1 MTGEST
7 RKAKIGR
14 VYTYNG
20 LNRVETDEAGKWVIS
35 LRSLVS
41 TISISAKL

>member
-1 MTGEST
+1 MNGEST

-20 LNRVETDEAGKWVIS
+20 LNRVETDEAEMG
-35 LRSLVS
+35 
-41 TISISAKL
+41 

>member
-1 MTGEST
+1 MKAP

-20 LNRVETDEAGKWVIS
+20 LNRVETDEAEMGDIIA
-35 LRSLVS
+35 LQVS
-41 TISISAKL
+41 TILTSAKQ